1 MSAWSPAFTRMT
13 VPNLGGLLQALTLP
27 CKKLPIVIPSKTNS
41 RVLQL
46 SSAQETDP
54 HTFQDSAG
62 DTYGDTLYR
71 TSVLLPAT

>member
-1 MSAWSPAFTRMT
+1 MT
-13 VPNLGGLLQALTLP
+13 
-27 CKKLPIVIPSKTNS
+27 VIPSKTNS

-62 DTYGDTLYR
+62 DTLYR